1 MKPKIGM
8 RVLYKCAKPRPEW
21 AGDQD
26 QSPAIITR
34 VWSDTCV
41 NLTVFG
47 DSACGAVSLTSV
59 CCGTGEGQWTWMPA
73 LND

>member
-1 MKPKIGM
+1 MKPRIGM

-26 QSPAIITR
+26 EYPAMVNHVR
-34 VWSDTCV
+34 SDTCV

-47 DSACGAVSLTSV
+47 ARDCGTVSLTSV
-59 CCGTGEGQWTWMPA
+59 CCGTGDGQWTWLPA
-73 LND
+73 VND